1 MARKA
6 REKALYSTYKIE
18 QTCSQTHFFNCD
30 DERLYFLSCLK
41 RTQMQYGFFLLG
53 YRLDSSGYQLIL
65 YDNGI
70 DITKIIRTLN
80 IEYALKN
87 ARPQFKLK
95 ERFKSEIIQDS
106 QELLNAIRI
115 LNRDQ
120 DCNPFNSYSI
130 YCQDRDPVIDDS
142 IALAIFSH
150 NRETYTAFIRNQISL
165 LSEAIPTQGIEP
177 ACSNGCIQSLEKGK
191 EKLEELLQPHNLMAE
206 DLKKHKSL
214 RNDLI
219 VYFRK
224 NSILTLKEIGDM
236 FSGMSESAISKIIR
250 NHIEKP

>member
-18 QTCSQTHFFNCD
+18 QTCSQAIFFNCD
-30 DERLYFLSCLK
+30 DERLYFLACLK

-87 ARPQFKLK
+87 ARPEFKLK
-95 ERFKSEIIQDS
+95 ERFKSTIIQDS
-106 QELLNAIRI
+106 QELLTAIRV

-130 YCQDRDPVIDDS
+130 YCKNQDPIIDDS
-142 IALAIFSH
+142 IAMAIFSH

-165 LSEAIPTQGIEP
+165 LSEAVPSQVIEP
-177 ACSNGCIQSLEKGK
+177 VCENACIQSLEKGK
-191 EKLEELLQPHNLMAE
+191 ERLAELLQTRNLSFE
-206 DLKKHKSL
+206 DLKKHKAQ

-250 NHIEKP
+250 NHIESY